1 MSWIAIN
8 ERPMSVRAM
17 NVRAMDRKLERQ
29 YRLPSEE

>member
-8 ERPMSVRAM
+8 VRPMNVRAM